1 MVNII
6 LLTIYNSFAG
16 VSRSTS
22 CVIAYLMKEKG
33 FEFWNALNLVRS
45 RRSIICPNMGF
56 MRQLQEYEK
65 TLPKK
70 NVEET
75 KIAKVGEYSSR
86 SNMNDNKTGPSS
98 PSSKQ
103 MMFGEKT
110 IPVKDNKDSFSQINS
125 VKTL

>member
-1 MVNII
+1 
-6 LLTIYNSFAG
+6 
-16 VSRSTS
+16 
-22 CVIAYLMKEKG
+22 MKEKG
-33 FEFWNALNLVRS
+33 FEFWNALNFVRS

-75 KIAKVGEYSSR
+75 KIAKASEYSSR
-86 SNMNDNKTGPSS
+86 SIVHETKAAAVSFSDIKTGPSS

-103 MMFGEKT
+103 MMFAQKNVPTQEK
-110 IPVKDNKDSFSQINS
+110 
-125 VKTL
+125 